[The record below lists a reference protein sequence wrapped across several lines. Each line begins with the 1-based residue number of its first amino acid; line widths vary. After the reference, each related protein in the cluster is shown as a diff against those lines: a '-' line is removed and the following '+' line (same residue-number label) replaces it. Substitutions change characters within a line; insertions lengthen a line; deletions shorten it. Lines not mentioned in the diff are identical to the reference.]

1 MTKWK
6 EKVFWQIGADMWIP
20 SSAVPSI
27 ISYRPLGKQMSKL
40 KVSFVPVGRTAFAI
54 RLPSEFHTHLPSLTS
69 FDLSPLE
76 ALKVWTTSPSPSCSP
91 PTLLERLSDFIIIR
105 PYPNHIIFLLFSIF
119 RIILNNTFGW
129 LAARSRSE
137 KRSLQL
143 PKPTHSHHWSFFFLG
158 GSTPARKTI
167 KE

>member
-1 MTKWK
+1 MDTIIKTI
-6 EKVFWQIGADMWIP
+6 ENFWDKISMHIKGGSLNWQD
-20 SSAVPSI
+20 SAHNLETVICCPI

-119 RIILNNTFGW
+119 RIILNNTFG
-129 LAARSRSE
+129 
-137 KRSLQL
+137 
-143 PKPTHSHHWSFFFLG
+143 
-158 GSTPARKTI
+158 
-167 KE
+167 